1 MKKNKIKIQK
11 IKKVWKKQKEKRNNI
26 YNLEY
31 EKIKKMNERDFI
43 LNYTEIKSKYKFYQN
58 VKYLLNSIVIS
69 ILGFLGYT
77 LYKLAKSYFINYTTF
92 NVEQKEIVTITLIIL
107 SGLLVIF
114 IFSFLIIIYLYLKR
128 LKNIERKLN
137 IYEEIKGKNNN
148 G

>member
-77 LYKLAKSYFINYTTF
+77 LYKLAKSYFINYTNF
-92 NVEQKEIVTITLIIL
+92 NVEQKEIVTITIIIL

-128 LKNIERKLN
+128 LRNIERKLN